1 MGAFRTQALVLLAL
15 SLLLLQPEGSVA
27 HPHGQ
32 VLRLKDRAVISFES
46 MIEELKG
53 ATYVF
58 VGETHDDE
66 WHHKTQLTVIKALD
80 NAGGPMAVGLEMFLA
95 RDQKK
100 LNEWVQGEMEKR
112 DFLSLYY
119 ENWKMPWPL
128 YRDIFLYLR
137 DRDIG
142 MLGLNVPKEITS
154 KVAEQGFDSLNRE
167 ELAQLPPGLSCD
179 VDEDYMGY
187 IRQVHRAHGRSGSSF
202 VYFCEAQI
210 LWDKAM
216 AWYLLDYAGRNPS
229 RTVVVLAGLAH
240 ALKRGAPEQIRRL
253 EVDAPKSFKV
263 VLPLSPDIPL
273 AALTHDLADYVV
285 LN

>member
-1 MGAFRTQALVLLAL
+1 MGAFRTQTLALLAL
-15 SLLLLQPEGSVA
+15 SLVVLQPGDSAA

-32 VLRLKDRAVISFES
+32 VLRLEDRAVISFEN

-66 WHHKTQLTVIKALD
+66 WHHQTQLDVIKALD
-80 NAGGPMAVGLEMFLA
+80 ADGRAMAVGLEMFLA

-100 LNEWVQGEMEKR
+100 LNEWVRGEMEKP

-119 ENWKMPWPL
+119 ESWKMPWPL
-128 YRDIFLYLR
+128 YSDILLFLQER
-137 DRDIG
+137 EIP
-142 MLGLNVPKEITS
+142 MLGLNVPGEITS
-154 KVAEQGFDSLNRE
+154 KVAEEGFDSLTRE

-179 VDEDYMGY
+179 VNEDYMGY
-187 IRQVHRAHGRSGSSF
+187 IRQVHRAHGKSGSSF
-202 VYFCEAQI
+202 VHFCEAQI

-229 RTVVVLAGLAH
+229 RTVVVLAGVAH
-240 ALKRGAPEQIRRL
+240 ALKRGAPEQLRRL
-253 EVDAPKSFKV
+253 AADEPKPCKV
-263 VLPLSPDIPL
+263 VLPASPHLSL
-273 AALTHDLADYVV
+273 ASLTHELADYVV